1 MKIKLFSLIY
11 FVSLCT
17 TAQLYVS
24 SNSYIYANDQV
35 VYVKS
40 DVNLNNSTSNFY
52 LRNNAQLLQGTS
64 GTSNNAGT
72 GNLSVYQEGTVNN
85 YQYNYWCSP
94 VGSVTSST
102 GNNPFSLSQVGVP
115 NVSLN
120 PISFN
125 PATLVSAWDGASSNG
140 SLSISTRWIYK
151 FVASNTYANW
161 IHVGS
166 GNIEPGLG
174 FCMKGTGGSD
184 ALIPFTGATANN
196 PGSAQRYDFRGK
208 PNDGTI
214 SNIVSAGNLTLVGN
228 PYPSTIDLNMFLGK
242 DGPGPDTLWGTA
254 DDIGSINNPSIDG
267 VAYFWEQVNKNTHY
281 ISGYEGGY
289 GTYTPAGGYKRADV
303 WSYKGDGSL
312 NVNLNPDGGANDED
326 GSNFERR
333 FTPVGQ
339 GFMVKG
345 IAAGT
350 VSMQNKFRVF
360 VKEGVANKSQFARV
374 SSQNRIQESESEF
387 FDEIPNVAG
396 TDYTK
401 QKKHPF
407 APQIRIKVLVNDN
420 QGVIWTA
427 LGFADGFTDGFD
439 HAADA
444 PSISA
449 SSPFSFYNV
458 LDGATEEFGMSL
470 TKFDLN
476 KGYPVAFRNKATTKF
491 KLKVYETLY
500 GFDNSQKI
508 FMHDK
513 LTNVYHDIK
522 NGVFEIELP
531 AGNLKDRFEITFTDG
546 KLSND
551 DNDVAY
557 FEVFQNNKN
566 KMLTI
571 KNPELL
577 SIKECKLFDVSG
589 KIIFAKLD
597 LGNGESYEF
606 ATSNLSTGVYVV
618 RMLTEN
624 NQQIVKKVT
633 ITNN

>member
-1 MKIKLFSLIY
+1 MSLSFS
-11 FVSLCT
+11 
-17 TAQLYVS
+17 AQLYVS
-24 SNSYIYANDQV
+24 PNSYVYANDQV

-72 GNLSVYQEGTVNN
+72 GSLSVYQEGTVNN

-94 VGSVTSST
+94 VGNVSSST
-102 GNNPFSLSQVGVP
+102 GNNPFSIAQLGVP
-115 NVSLN
+115 NVNLN

-125 PATLVSAWDGASSNG
+125 LATVISAWDGVSSDG
-140 SLSISTRWIYK
+140 VLSISSRWIHK
-151 FVASNTYANW
+151 FVASNTYAQW
-161 IHVGS
+161 IHVGA
-166 GNIEPGLG
+166 GNIETGLG
-174 FCMKGTGGSD
+174 FCMKGTSGSD
-184 ALIPFTGATANN
+184 TFIPFTGATANN
-196 PGSAQRYDFRGK
+196 PGGAQRYDFRGK

-214 SNIVSAGNLTLVGN
+214 SNTVSNGNLTLVGN
-228 PYPSTIDLNMFLGK
+228 PYPSAIDLNMVLGK

-254 DDIGSINNPSIDG
+254 DDIGSVNNPDIDG

-289 GTYTPAGGYKRADV
+289 GTYTPAGGYKRADI
-303 WSYKGDGSL
+303 WSYNGDGSL

-326 GSNFERR
+326 GANFERR

-345 IAAGT
+345 VATGT
-350 VSMQNKFRVF
+350 VSMKNKFRVF
-360 VKEGVANKSQFARV
+360 VKEGIANKSQFARASKEGANV
-374 SSQNRIQESESEF
+374 EDEY

-401 QKKHPF
+401 QKKYPF

-439 HAADA
+439 RAADA
-444 PSISA
+444 PNF
-449 SSPFSFYNV
+449 SSTSPNSFYNV
-458 LDGATEEFGMSL
+458 LQGTDLEYGMSL

-500 GFDNSQKI
+500 GFDTNQKI

-522 NGVFEIELP
+522 DGVFEVELP
-531 AGNLKDRFEITFTDG
+531 AGNLRDRFEITFTDG

-551 DNDVAY
+551 NNDLVY

-566 KMLTI
+566 KTLTI

-577 SIKECKLFDVSG
+577 LIKECKLFDVSG
-589 KIIFAKLD
+589 KIIFNKLD
-597 LGNGESYEF
+597 LGNDESYEF

-618 RMLTEN
+618 RMMTNN

>member
-1 MKIKLFSLIY
+1 MKIKLFTLT
-11 FVSLCT
+11 FLVSLCA

-24 SNSYIYANDQV
+24 PNSYIYANDQV

-52 LRNNAQLLQGTS
+52 LRNNAQLLQGTTGAS
-64 GTSNNAGT
+64 ANTGS

-94 VGSVTSST
+94 VGSVASST
-102 GNNPFSLSQVGVP
+102 GNNSFSLSQVGVP
-115 NVSLN
+115 NVNLN

-125 PATLVSAWDGASSNG
+125 PATLISAWDGASSNG
-140 SLSISTRWIYK
+140 ALSISTRWIYK
-151 FVASNTYANW
+151 YIASNTYASW
-161 IHVGS
+161 IYVGS

-174 FCMKGTGGSD
+174 FCMKGTSGSD
-184 ALIPFTGATANN
+184 TLIPFSGATSNN

-214 SNIVSAGNLTLVGN
+214 SNTVSNGNLTLVGN
-228 PYPSTIDLNMFLGK
+228 PYPSAIDLNMFLGK

-254 DDIGSINNPSIDG
+254 DDVGAINNPNIDG

-289 GTYTPAGGYKRADV
+289 GTYTPAGGYKRADI

-312 NVNLNPDGGANDED
+312 NTNLNPDGGANDED

-360 VKEGVANKSQFARV
+360 VKESVANKSEFARTAKV
-374 SSQNRIQESESEF
+374 DKEVENEF

-401 QKKHPF
+401 QRKYPF
-407 APQIRIKVLVNDN
+407 APQIRIKVLINDN
-420 QGVIWTA
+420 QGVMWTA

-444 PSISA
+444 PNL
-449 SSPFSFYNV
+449 SSTSPYSFYNI
-458 LDGATEEFGMSL
+458 LQGTDLEYGMSL

-476 KGYPVAFRNKATTKF
+476 KTYPVGFRNNAKTKF

-500 GFDNSQKI
+500 GFDKNQKI

-513 LTNVYHDIK
+513 LTNLYHDIK
-522 NGVFEIELP
+522 DGVFEIELP
-531 AGNLKDRFEITFTDG
+531 AGNLKDRFEITFNDG
-546 KLSND
+546 KLSD
-551 DNDVAY
+551 GDNDIAY
-557 FEVFQNNKN
+557 FEVFQNNRN
-566 KMLTI
+566 KTLTI
-571 KNPELL
+571 NNPQLI
-577 SIKECKLFDVSG
+577 SIKECRLFDVSG
-589 KIIFAKLD
+589 KVVFNKAN
-597 LGNGESYEF
+597 LGNNNSYEF
-606 ATSNLSTGVYVV
+606 STSNLSAGVYIV

-624 NQQIVKKVT
+624 NKQIVKKVT
-633 ITNN
+633 ISNN